1 MRVTMVGRRGVRIGS
16 WIALRTALSLGALVC
31 LAAQGVS
38 AADCPDHPDALGTS
52 RTLVV
57 DPRAHPRI
65 GAMQYAESLPL
76 RDHEVVLTFDDGPVP
91 RHSNQILQILADQC
105 VKATF
110 FTIGRQA
117 QANPE
122 GVRKLAAAGH
132 TVGTHSQT
140 HPLTFNKMSVEQA
153 KQEVDQGIASTLAAL
168 GDPSAL
174 APFFRVPGLLRG
186 EGVETYAASQGLQ
199 LWSADFLADDW
210 RHIPSSKVYD
220 LAIKRLEARGKGIL
234 LLHDIQ
240 ARTVAALPN
249 ILHELKTRGYHI
261 VHVVP
266 ATAERPATPTEPQD
280 WDLHPILENVPTAH
294 WPKVPDF
301 DLAGVVTL
309 PTAALEDVVVLD
321 GQRPAGPIGRQQRS
335 SHGVPLPRDAP
346 WPRQFELSLS
356 DTAPALPVPEASL
369 FQIAEK
375 SHAPTKPLALIAR
388 HETSTERA
396 AKDPAPPPTR
406 SARAKPQAAAAR
418 TSHGRHSSHTSR
430 GHAHVASDT
439 GSSMG
444 EGMMGEG
451 SSGAVA
457 TSAIRVAG
465 LRKR

>member
-1 MRVTMVGRRGVRIGS
+1 MRVAMVGRRGVRIGS
-16 WIALRTALSLGALVC
+16 WIALSLGAFVC
-31 LAAQGVS
+31 LAAQGAS
-38 AADCPDHPDALGTS
+38 AAECANHPDALGTS

-110 FTIGRQA
+110 FIIGRQA

-132 TVGTHSQT
+132 TVGTHSQD

-153 KQEVDQGIASTLAAL
+153 KHEVDLGIASTLAAL

-210 RHIPSSKVYD
+210 RHIPSGKVYD
-220 LAIKRLEARGKGIL
+220 LAIKRLEARGKGVL

-240 ARTVAALPN
+240 ARTVAALPK

-266 ATAERPATPTEPQD
+266 ATPERPATPTEAQE
-280 WDLHPILENVPTAH
+280 WELHPILENVPTAH

-301 DLAGVVTL
+301 DLAGAVTL
-309 PTAALEDVVVLD
+309 PTATLEDVVVLD
-321 GQRPAGPIGRQQRS
+321 GQRPTGPIGRQLRS
-335 SHGVPLPRDAP
+335 SHGVPLPREAP

-375 SHAPTKPLALIAR
+375 SHAPTKPLILIAR
-388 HETSTERA
+388 REIPAERPA
-396 AKDPAPPPTR
+396 REPAPSPTR
-406 SARAKPQAAAAR
+406 SARAKPPAAAAR
-418 TSHGRHSSHTSR
+418 TSHARHSSHTSR
-430 GHAHVASDT
+430 DQSHVASDT

-451 SSGAVA
+451 SSGAIDR
-457 TSAIRVAG
+457 SAVRIAG